1 MQEKMTLETL
11 IAMDGGRIAQVFNRE
26 VERLTS
32 DCEDRPALKKARK
45 LTLTLTLL
53 PVPTDE
59 GDLDSVFFNVAL
71 DVKAPKKESKVYS
84 AAATKDGL
92 FYNELAP
99 ENARQQTIPMR
110 KAGS

>member
-11 IAMDGGRIAQVFNRE
+11 VAMDGGRIAQAFNRE

-32 DCEDRPALKKARK
+32 DCDDRPALKKARK
-45 LTLTLTLL
+45 LTLTITLL
-53 PVPTDE
+53 PVPTDD
-59 GDLDSVFFNVAL
+59 GNLDSVFFGVAI
-71 DVKAPKKESKVYS
+71 DAKAPKKESKVYS
-84 AAATKDGL
+84 AVATKDGL
-92 FYNELAP
+92 VYNEQAP